1 MKYTIQEIGD
11 MPHWIN
17 MQKSSNTLKNG
28 PTANPV
34 DTKKFNDA
42 QMVAYQIVQDNF
54 TCTSESREQLL
65 LIITGLGGSG
75 KSFVIQ
81 ALSNILDKK
90 CSMCI
95 LWNSSI

>member
-1 MKYTIQEIGD
+1 

-42 QMVAYQIVQDNF
+42 QMVAYQIVQDHF
-54 TCTSESREQLL
+54 TCTSESKELL
-65 LIITGLGGSG
+65 LMIITGLQGSG

-90 CSMCI
+90 C
-95 LWNSSI
+95 